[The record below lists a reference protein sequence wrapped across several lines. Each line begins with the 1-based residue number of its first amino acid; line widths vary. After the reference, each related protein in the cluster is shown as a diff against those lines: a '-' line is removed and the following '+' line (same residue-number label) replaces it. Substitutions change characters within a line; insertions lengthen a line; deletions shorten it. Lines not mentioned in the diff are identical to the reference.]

1 MLIRSVIFFYL
12 VLVIIKLINTNLP
25 NDGDADT
32 FMITRAALQGWKGVF
47 INKFL

>member
-32 FMITRAALQGWKGVF
+32 FMITGADLQGWQGVF
-47 INKFL
+47 IIYKK